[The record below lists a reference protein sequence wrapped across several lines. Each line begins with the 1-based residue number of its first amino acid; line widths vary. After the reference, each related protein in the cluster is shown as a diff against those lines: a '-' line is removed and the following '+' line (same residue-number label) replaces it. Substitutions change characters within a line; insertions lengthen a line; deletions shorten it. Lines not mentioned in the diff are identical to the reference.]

1 MMKAGRLLLYV
12 WYAIL
17 LVLVVL
23 AAVFPLLEHPLMDVT
38 FWVETDQLVFTIVIL
53 IIVLSIFLWIF
64 VQSSVLLAT
73 RSMRQKMKLILQN
86 NPVFSQAEEEEE
98 LVALSEKVRMLT
110 RQVQLVDNLDL
121 VKREEIV
128 EGERKRIAR
137 ELHDTVSQE
146 LFASSM
152 ILSGI
157 AGNLTSI
164 DAATLQTQLVSVKEM
179 LESAQKDLRILL
191 LHLRPS
197 ELDGRNLVDGF
208 ELILREVE
216 DKSSIQVHF
225 QHQVDQLPKAI
236 EDHLFRIAQEIISN
250 ALRHAKAQH
259 LDVFL
264 IQKEAE
270 LQLKITDDGIGM
282 QVEQEEEV
290 SYGLKN
296 IQERVED
303 MAGTIKIR
311 TAPQKGVSIDIR
323 IPLLKGK
330 EHEED

>member
-23 AAVFPLLEHPLMDVT
+23 AAIFPLLEHPLMDVT

-86 NPVFSQAEEEEE
+86 KPVFSQAEEEEE

-164 DAATLQTQLVSVKEM
+164 DAATLQTQLLSVKEM

-216 DKSSIQVHF
+216 DKSSIQVYF
-225 QHQVDQLPKAI
+225 QHQVDHLPKAI

-264 IQKEAE
+264 IQREAE

>member
-1 MMKAGRLLLYV
+1 MKAGRLLLYV

-23 AAVFPLLEHPLMDVT
+23 AAIFPLLEHPLMDVT

-86 NPVFSQAEEEEE
+86 KPVFSQAEEEEE
-98 LVALSEKVRMLT
+98 LVALSKKVRMLT

-164 DAATLQTQLVSVKEM
+164 DAATLQTQLLSVKEM

>member
-23 AAVFPLLEHPLMDVT
+23 AAIFPLLEHPLMDVT

-86 NPVFSQAEEEEE
+86 KPVFSQAEEEEE
-98 LVALSEKVRMLT
+98 LVALSKKVRMLT

-164 DAATLQTQLVSVKEM
+164 DAATLQTQLLSVKEM

>member
-23 AAVFPLLEHPLMDVT
+23 AAIFPLLEHPLMDVT

-86 NPVFSQAEEEEE
+86 KPIFSQAEEEEE

-164 DAATLQTQLVSVKEM
+164 DAATLQTQLLSVKEM